1 MSGIDHDIR
10 EHLPQPLH
18 IPHIPGSNS
27 TMPHNLENL
36 EPVSLTPL
44 HLFISTEQGGV
55 DPTVRLQQWR
65 SPCQVVQYTIQ
76 ARRTVRSARRI
87 IRLIQLPALVL
98 DRTRRNSLLSLLC
111 HWGIHVGRL
120 LTSVAQLT
128 GAVETPGLS
137 NNLNVIRRLE

>member
-65 SPCQVVQYTIQ
+65 SPWQVVQYTIQ
-76 ARRTVRSARRI
+76 AYRTVRSARRI
-87 IRLIQLPALVL
+87 IRLNQLPALVL
-98 DRTRRNSLLSLLC
+98 D
-111 HWGIHVGRL
+111 
-120 LTSVAQLT
+120 
-128 GAVETPGLS
+128 
-137 NNLNVIRRLE
+137 